1 MKNKGEIILY
11 QSEDLTQLEVR
22 VEDETVWLTQAQ
34 MAVLFKTDRSSITK
48 HLSNIYIYIYES
60 TVISQ

>member
-48 HLSNIYIYIYES
+48 HLSNIYIYIYMS
-60 TVISQ
+60 PL